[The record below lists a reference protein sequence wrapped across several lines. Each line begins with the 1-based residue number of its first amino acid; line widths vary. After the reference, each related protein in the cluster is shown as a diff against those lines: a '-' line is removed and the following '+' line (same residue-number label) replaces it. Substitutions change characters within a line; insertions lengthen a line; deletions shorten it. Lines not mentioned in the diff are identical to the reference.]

1 MRAIKLILLFIL
13 ISPFASATD
22 EYWGIYQ
29 FKKDLNQSHFLFF
42 EYVRRDQDQFFENKF
57 LDLYRFSYAG
67 KIKGWTYLIGG
78 AYVDFAKTSD
88 ERRLHQFLINQFQLT
103 QSLSSLVRFGF
114 EERSF
119 ISDSNIYIRARARAQ
134 LNLPIYGSWGLAA
147 YDEIL
152 IPLNGEN
159 KYFQGLNE
167 NRFGT
172 GLRFKS
178 EKLEVLL
185 YHTQAFVKSL
195 RTETYPQWIQLQTIY
210 LF

>member
-1 MRAIKLILLFIL
+1 MIPMYASSVAFLIDQRPIINPLTMR
-13 ISPFASATD
+13 
-22 EYWGIYQ
+22 
-29 FKKDLNQSHFLFF
+29 FKKTK
-42 EYVRRDQDQFFENKF
+42 V
-57 LDLYRFSYAG
+57 G
-67 KIKGWTYLIGG
+67 
-78 AYVDFAKTSD
+78 
-88 ERRLHQFLINQFQLT
+88 RL
-103 QSLSSLVRFGF
+103 
-114 EERSF
+114 
-119 ISDSNIYIRARARAQ
+119 RARARAQ

-172 GLRFKS
+172 GLRYKS